1 MYDRK
6 DAILNSKDH
15 ERTISTKWDFD
26 RIYFRIIQ
34 FFSGFKDALSHEN
47 MGHTWDM
54 EMFEQLV
61 VHNYKAGIGPKVN
74 ETHRHK

>member
-1 MYDRK
+1 M
-6 DAILNSKDH
+6 LCN
-15 ERTISTKWDFD
+15 
-26 RIYFRIIQ
+26 
-34 FFSGFKDALSHEN
+34 FSGFKDALSHEN

-74 ETHRHK
+74 ETHRHR

>member
-1 MYDRK
+1 M
-6 DAILNSKDH
+6 LCN
-15 ERTISTKWDFD
+15 
-26 RIYFRIIQ
+26 
-34 FFSGFKDALSHEN
+34 FSGFKDALSHEN

-74 ETHRHK
+74 ETAILKLFKFMEWFRI